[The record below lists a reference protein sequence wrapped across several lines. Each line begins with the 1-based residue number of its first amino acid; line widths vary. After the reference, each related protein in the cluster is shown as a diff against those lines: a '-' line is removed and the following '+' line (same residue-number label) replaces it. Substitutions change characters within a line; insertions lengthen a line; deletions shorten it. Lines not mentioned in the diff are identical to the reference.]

1 MEPLFSGL
9 QTLFIGLLNYTM
21 GVSIMI
27 CLIFVVRFVI
37 GKKLPAW
44 WHYSLWLILLIR
56 MLIPLGFESLSN
68 LFNFVPVLAESSLFE
83 LPAITINASSTAQ
96 GWDLSVEKA
105 LVFLWF
111 IGVIVLGIYIFFKNL
126 NFWIMIKEKPLL
138 TDKRVLD
145 LLEDCKRR
153 MKINTVLG
161 VIITDRV
168 KSPALF
174 GYIRPRL
181 LLPEGILETLN
192 DAELAYVFMHELG
205 HLKRHDIGISWLL
218 TLLQIIH
225 WFNPLV
231 WLAFYQMR
239 VDQESACD
247 TSVLSRIKHNQC
259 IDYANAIIGFLE
271 KFCRNR
277 QLPALVGI
285 LENKTQIKRRIAMI
299 TYYKRFSRKM
309 TYAAFALLISIGFI
323 SYTLSGCAGVKQ
335 AQTEKGVYVL
345 DELGTKPNVL
355 HAVMPRYP
363 FEAAQQGIKGKVLV
377 QFVVTKEGI
386 AKEPIVVESSPEGIF
401 DEAALEAVK
410 KYEFNPGT
418 IGGEAV
424 DCIVKMPIVFE
435 LAPGLE
441 QEETSNP

>member
-9 QTLFIGLLNYTM
+9 QTLFVGLLNYTI
-21 GVSIMI
+21 GVSII
-27 CLIFVVRFVI
+27 IGLIFMIRFVT
-37 GKKLPAW
+37 GKRLPAW
-44 WHYSLWLILLIR
+44 WLYSLWLILLIR
-56 MLIPLGFESLSN
+56 MLIPLEFGNLSN
-68 LFNFVPVLAESSLFE
+68 LFNYVPVLGESGLFE
-83 LPAITINASSTAQ
+83 LSAITINVPSTTQ
-96 GWDLSVEKA
+96 GWGLPVENS
-105 LVFLWF
+105 LVFLWLA
-111 IGVIVLGIYIFFKNL
+111 GVMVLGIYIFFKNL
-126 NFWIMIKEKPLL
+126 NFWIMIKQKSLL

-161 VIITDRV
+161 IIITEKV

-247 TSVLSRIKHNQC
+247 ASVLSRIKRDQR
-259 IDYANAIIGFLE
+259 IDYANTIIGFLE
-271 KFCRNR
+271 RFCRNR

-285 LENKTQIKRRIAMI
+285 LENKTQIRRRIAMI
-299 TYYKRFSRKM
+299 TYYKRFSPKM

-323 SYTLSGCAGVKQ
+323 SYTLSGCAGIKQ
-335 AQTEKGVYVL
+335 AQTEKGVYKLGEL
-345 DELGTKPNVL
+345 DTKPNAL
-355 HAVMPRYP
+355 SAVMPKYP
-363 FEAAQQGIKGKVLV
+363 FEAAQQGIHGKVIV
-377 QFVVTKEGI
+377 QFVLTREGI
-386 AKEPIVVESSPEGIF
+386 PKEPIVVESSPEGVF

-410 KYEFNPGT
+410 QYKFSPGT
-418 IGGEAV
+418 IGGEAA

-435 LAPGLE
+435 LGPE
-441 QEETSNP
+441 QETSNP

>member
-9 QTLFIGLLNYTM
+9 QTLFIGLLNYTI

-27 CLIFVVRFVI
+27 GLIFIIRSVT

-56 MLIPLGFESLSN
+56 MLIPLKFENLSN
-68 LFNFVPVLAESSLFE
+68 LFNYVPVLGESSLFE
-83 LPAITINASSTAQ
+83 LSAITINASSTAQ
-96 GWDLSVEKA
+96 GWDLPVEKW
-105 LVFLWF
+105 LVLLWLT
-111 IGVIVLGIYIFFKNL
+111 GVMVLGIYIFYKNL
-126 NFWIMIKEKPLL
+126 KFWIMVKQESLL
-138 TDKRVLD
+138 IDKRVLD

-161 VIITDRV
+161 IMVTGKV

-181 LLPEGILETLN
+181 LLPDGILEELN
-192 DAELAYVFMHELG
+192 DTELAYVFMHELG

-247 TSVLSRIKHNQC
+247 ASVLSRIKHNQC
-259 IDYANAIIGFLE
+259 VDYANTIIGFLE
-271 KFCRNR
+271 RFCRNR

-285 LENKTQIKRRIAMI
+285 LENKTQIERRIAMI
-299 TYYKRFSRKM
+299 TYYKRLSPRM
-309 TYAAFALLISIGFI
+309 TYAVFALLISIGLI
-323 SYTLSGCAGVKQ
+323 SFALSGCAGVKQ
-335 AQTEKGVYVL
+335 AQTEKGVYAL
-345 DELGTKPNVL
+345 DKLGTKPSVIY
-355 HAVMPRYP
+355 AVPPKYP
-363 FEAAQQGIKGKVLV
+363 YEAAQERIEGKAIVK
-377 QFVVTKEGI
+377 FVVTKGG
-386 AKEPIVVESSPEGIF
+386 AVREPTIVESSPEGIF
-401 DEAALEAVK
+401 DEAAIEAAK
-410 KYEFNPGT
+410 QYKFKPGT
-418 IGGEAV
+418 IDGKAV
-424 DCIVKMPIVFE
+424 DCIVRLPVIFE
-435 LAPGLE
+435 LGPE
-441 QEETSNP
+441 QKETSNP

>member
-9 QTLFIGLLNYTM
+9 QTLFIWLLNYTI

-27 CLIFVVRFVI
+27 GLIFMIRFVT
-37 GKKLPAW
+37 GKRLPAW
-44 WHYSLWLILLIR
+44 WHYSLWLIILIR
-56 MLIPLGFESLSN
+56 MLIPLELENLSN
-68 LFNFVPVLAESSLFE
+68 LFNYVPVLGESSLFE
-83 LPAITINASSTAQ
+83 LSAITINASSTTQ
-96 GWDLSVEKA
+96 GWDLPVEKS

-111 IGVIVLGIYIFFKNL
+111 IGVMVLGIYIFYKNL
-126 NFWIMIKEKPLL
+126 NFWIMIKQESLL
-138 TDKRVLD
+138 IDKKVLD

-161 VIITDRV
+161 IIITDKV

-181 LLPEGILETLN
+181 LLPKGILEELN
-192 DAELAYVFMHELG
+192 GAELAYMFMHELG

-218 TLLQIIH
+218 TLLQIVH

-247 TSVLSRIKHNQC
+247 ASVLSRIKHNQR
-259 IDYANAIIGFLE
+259 IDYANTIIGFLE
-271 KFCRNR
+271 RFCRNR

-285 LENKTQIKRRIAMI
+285 LENNTQIKRRIAMI
-299 TYYKRFSRKM
+299 TYYKRFSPKM
-309 TYAAFALLISIGFI
+309 RYAAFALLISIGFI
-323 SYTLSGCAGVKQ
+323 CFGLSGCAGVKQ
-335 AQTEKGVYVL
+335 VQTEKGAYKLGEL
-345 DELGTKPNVL
+345 DTKPSVL

-377 QFVVTKEGI
+377 QFVLTEEGI

-410 KYEFNPGT
+410 QYKFNPGT
-418 IGGEAV
+418 IGGETV
-424 DCIVKMPIVFE
+424 DCIIKMPIVFE